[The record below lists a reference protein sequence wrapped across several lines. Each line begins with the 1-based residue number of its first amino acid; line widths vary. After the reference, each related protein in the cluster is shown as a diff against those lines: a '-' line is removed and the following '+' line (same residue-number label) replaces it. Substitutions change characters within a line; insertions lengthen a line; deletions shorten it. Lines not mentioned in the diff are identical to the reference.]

1 MIRRSIIQFLILF
14 IDIFFEYHY
23 FVLNFI
29 LILCHLQLT
38 GCEDRISLLYDYI
51 ISGFRCYSMKFIN
64 DYIMLELMYYKRN
77 SFIKVSV
84 ITNANQYY
92 AMTCRNRNV
101 FQKVLGS
108 ISRQNIVTNN
118 TSSIF
123 LQPKVSFRFCN
134 VNFAYMW

>member
-14 IDIFFEYHY
+14 IDIFFECHY

-51 ISGFRCYSMKFIN
+51 ISGFRYYSMKLIN

-84 ITNANQYY
+84 ITNAN
-92 AMTCRNRNV
+92 
-101 FQKVLGS
+101 
-108 ISRQNIVTNN
+108 
-118 TSSIF
+118 
-123 LQPKVSFRFCN
+123 
-134 VNFAYMW
+134 